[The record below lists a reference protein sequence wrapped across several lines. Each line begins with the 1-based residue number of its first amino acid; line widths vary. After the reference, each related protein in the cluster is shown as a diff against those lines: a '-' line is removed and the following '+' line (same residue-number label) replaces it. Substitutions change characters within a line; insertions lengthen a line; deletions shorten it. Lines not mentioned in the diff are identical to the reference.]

1 MEVPFVKPSET
12 QSDIHLFLASGS
24 PRRRELLHQIGVRFD
39 VLRIAVEEC
48 HQAQES
54 PEDYVLRLAKEK
66 AQAGVL
72 LSGQQKLGGEI
83 PVLGA
88 DTIGVLDGNLL
99 EKPTDEDDAVDM
111 LMRMA
116 DRSHSVISGV
126 ALATTTRCLTA
137 VCETRVQFGAVSESL
152 ARRYWQTG
160 EPRDKSGAYG
170 IQGKGAVFVDGIE
183 GSYSNVVGLPLTET
197 AALLKQFCVPVWTT

>member
-1 MEVPFVKPSET
+1 MKPSET
-12 QSDIHLFLASGS
+12 QPEIDLFLASGS
-24 PRRRELLHQIGVRFD
+24 PRRRELLQQIGVRFD
-39 VLRIAVEEC
+39 VLRISVEEC

-54 PEDYVLRLAKEK
+54 PKDYVLRLAKEK
-66 AQAGVL
+66 AQAGVEL
-72 LSGQQKLGGEI
+72 AGQQKLGDEM

-88 DTIGVLDGNLL
+88 DTIGVLDGNIL

-116 DRSHSVISGV
+116 GRSHSVISGV
-126 ALATTTRCLTA
+126 ALATTARCLTS
-137 VCETRVQFGAVSESL
+137 VCETRVQFGAISESL
-152 ARRYWQTG
+152 AKRYWQTG

-170 IQGKGAVFVDGIE
+170 IQGKGAVFVDSIE

-197 AALLKQFCVPVWTT
+197 AALLKRFGVPVWTT